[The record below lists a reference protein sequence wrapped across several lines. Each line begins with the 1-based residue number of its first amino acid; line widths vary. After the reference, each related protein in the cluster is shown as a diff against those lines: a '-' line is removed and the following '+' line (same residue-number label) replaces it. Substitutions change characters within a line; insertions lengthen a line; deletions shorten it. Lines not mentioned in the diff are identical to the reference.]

1 VPSPGF
7 TDWSPAYKNET
18 MKIAITGAGGL
29 VGQHLARNFANK
41 CEVRALS
48 HQDLDITDG
57 AAVRQWCERERP
69 MLIIN
74 CAVIDVDLCE
84 REPALAQAVNVD
96 GPRHLAEAAAVVG
109 AEMLHFSTNYVF
121 DGRTHGRVYTQADE
135 ALPINNYGRTKLAGE
150 RAVQAANSHSYI
162 VRTSWVF
169 GHGKESFLATL
180 PRKLRAGEQVRAITD
195 VWASATY
202 VNDLVARVTELVP
215 HKHYGIYH
223 VVNSDVCSYHD
234 YALECARL
242 VGLDEVQ
249 TAALIEAVSEDQAQ
263 RLAERPRYT
272 PMQCLL
278 SEELGLLPLR
288 DWRAALAEYI
298 NATTQ

>member
-1 VPSPGF
+1 
-7 TDWSPAYKNET
+7 
-18 MKIAITGAGGL
+18 MKIAITGADGL

-57 AAVRQWCERERP
+57 AAVREWCERERP
-69 MLIIN
+69 MLVIN

-121 DGRTHGRVYTQADE
+121 DGRTHGHVYIQADE

-150 RAVQAANSHSYI
+150 QAVQAANPHSYI

-169 GHGKESFLATL
+169 GSGKESFLATL
-180 PRKLRAGEQVRAITD
+180 PRKLRAGEHVRAITD

-202 VNDLVARVTELVP
+202 VSDLVDRVAELVP

-223 VVNSDVCSYHD
+223 VVNSDVCSYHN

-242 VGLDEVQ
+242 VGLTKAE
-249 TAALIEAVSEDQAQ
+249 TNALIEAVSEDQAQ

-278 SEELGLLPLR
+278 SEELGLPPLR
-288 DWRAALAEYI
+288 DWRAALAEYV

>member
-1 VPSPGF
+1 MLSPGF
-7 TDWSPAYKNET
+7 TAWSPAYKNEI

-48 HQDLDITDG
+48 HQDLDITDS

-84 REPALAQAVNVD
+84 REPTLAQAVNVD
-96 GPRHLAEAAAVVG
+96 GPRYLAEAAASVK
-109 AEMLHFSTNYVF
+109 AEIMHFSTNYVF
-121 DGRTHGRVYTQADE
+121 DGRTHGRIYTQADE
-135 ALPINNYGRTKLAGE
+135 AWPINNYGQTKLAGE
-150 RAVQAANSHSYI
+150 RAVQAANSQSYI

-169 GHGKESFLATL
+169 GRGKESFLATL

-195 VWASATY
+195 VWASATS
-202 VNDLVARVTELVP
+202 VNDLVGRVAELLA
-215 HKHYGIYH
+215 HRRYGIYH
-223 VVNSDVCSYHD
+223 IVNSGVCSYHE

-242 VGLDEVQ
+242 VGLDQ
-249 TAALIEAVSEDQAQ
+249 TQTTALIEAVSEDEAR

-272 PMQCLL
+272 PMHCLQ
-278 SEELGLLPLR
+278 SAELGLPPLC
-288 DWRAALAEYI
+288 DWRAALAAYI
-298 NATTQ
+298 QQG